1 MVDPSGLV
9 EVLEEKGFEVEY
21 SPEKGE
27 IRVKGDIRRVDLF
40 GVEEI
45 EITNGEKT
53 INYSRHDGNNFIEVY
68 DNDDDDDNEEPET
81 VYLGRD
87 LEVIVRYVDGY
98 LVIIFHN
105 PK

>member
-1 MVDPSGLV
+1 MVDPSKIV
-9 EVLEEKGFEVEY
+9 EVLEENGFDVEY

-53 INYSRHDGNNFIEVY
+53 INYSRHDGDNFIEVY
-68 DNDDDDDNEEPET
+68 DNDDDNEEPET

>member
-1 MVDPSGLV
+1 MVNPSGLV
-9 EVLEEKGFEVEY
+9 ELLEENGFKVEY

-27 IRVKGDIRRVDLF
+27 IRVKGEVKRVDVF

-45 EITNGEKT
+45 EVTNGEK
-53 INYSRHDGNNFIEVY
+53 IISYSRHDGDNFVEVY
-68 DNDDDDDNEEPET
+68 ENDEDEEPET

-98 LVIIFHN
+98 LVIIFPN
-105 PK
+105 SK

>member
-1 MVDPSGLV
+1 MVDPSKLV
-9 EVLEEKGFEVEY
+9 EVLEENGFEVEY

-27 IRVKGDIRRVDLF
+27 IRAKGEVKRIDLF

-45 EITNGEKT
+45 EITNGEKFLE
-53 INYSRHDGNNFIEVY
+53 YFRHDGDNFIEVY
-68 DNDDDDDNEEPET
+68 DNDDDDDEVPEP

-98 LVIIFHN
+98 LVIIFN
-105 PK
+105 NSK